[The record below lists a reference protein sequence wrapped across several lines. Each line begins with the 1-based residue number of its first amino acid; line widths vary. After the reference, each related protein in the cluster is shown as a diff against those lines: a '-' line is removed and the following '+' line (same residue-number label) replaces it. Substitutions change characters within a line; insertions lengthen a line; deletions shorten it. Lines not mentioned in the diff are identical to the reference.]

1 MGKVILH
8 VTMSLDGFMAG
19 PDISVELP
27 MGRGGPRL
35 HDWIFNASSN
45 NVDGGVIRELF
56 ATTGA
61 VVLGRRT
68 FDVSLGEWED
78 TPFPAPSFVLTHEV
92 REELAMKSG
101 TFTFVTDGVESALRL
116 ARAAAGEKNVIV
128 MGADVSQ
135 QILRAGLLDEIHL
148 QIAPVLI
155 GEGRRLFDHLGTDHI
170 ELERTRVIESP
181 HATHLEFRVVK

>member
-45 NVDGGVIRELF
+45 TVDAGVIRELF

-61 VVLGRRT
+61 VVLGRWAW
-68 FDVSLGEWED
+68 G
-78 TPFPAPSFVLTHEV
+78 
-92 REELAMKSG
+92 SG
-101 TFTFVTDGVESALRL
+101 
-116 ARAAAGEKNVIV
+116 
-128 MGADVSQ
+128 
-135 QILRAGLLDEIHL
+135 
-148 QIAPVLI
+148 
-155 GEGRRLFDHLGTDHI
+155 
-170 ELERTRVIESP
+170 RTRLSP
-181 HATHLEFRVVK
+181 HPPSCSRMRFETSWP

>member
-1 MGKVILH
+1 
-8 VTMSLDGFMAG
+8 
-19 PDISVELP
+19 
-27 MGRGGPRL
+27 MGRGGQRL
-35 HDWIFNASSN
+35 HDWIFNASPN
-45 NVDGGVIRELF
+45 DADAEVIRELF
-56 ATTGA
+56 TTTGA

-92 REELAMKSG
+92 RDELAMKSG

-135 QILRAGLLDEIHL
+135 QVLRA
-148 QIAPVLI
+148 PP
-155 GEGRRLFDHLGTDHI
+155 R
-170 ELERTRVIESP
+170 
-181 HATHLEFRVVK
+181 